1 MTEKEIVTLN
11 QKQLDFLIRCIAK
24 AMSATHGNP
33 LSASYEIEGYIQN
46 TLKELGDSSD

>member
-11 QKQLDFLIRCIAK
+11 QKQLNFLIRCIARG
-24 AMSATHGNP
+24 MSATHSHP

-46 TLKELGDSSD
+46 TLKELGDFE